1 MGMSMG
7 GGRKSGRGRR
17 GVPRYGAMADIN
29 MTPFI
34 DVMLVLLIIFMVA
47 APLLTSGVA
56 VDLPQAKAGALN
68 VEQKPI
74 AIALDYKREGGRV
87 DPNKGPRVAATGK
100 GAVAEQILQ
109 IAFERG
115 IPVRED
121 PDLAQILSTL
131 EVDSV
136 IPVDALAAVAEILSY
151 LYRLNGK
158 VLDGRSGTEDGDA
171 VPAESEG
178 APR

>member
-1 MGMSMG
+1 MLPRQTGAHMASSDRDKG
-7 GGRKSGRGRR
+7 NQGTGKPSPGQSNTGRAGAARSSDEPADPIGPRR
-17 GVPRYGAMADIN
+17 PRWGE
-29 MTPFI
+29 PR
-34 DVMLVLLIIFMVA
+34 
-47 APLLTSGVA
+47 
-56 VDLPQAKAGALN
+56 PQA
-68 VEQKPI
+68 PI
-74 AIALDYKREGGRV
+74 AIALDYKKNGRLN
-87 DPNKGPRVAATGK
+87 PQAGPRVAATGK

-158 VLDGRSGTEDGDA
+158 VLDGRSAEDGDA
-171 VPAESEG
+171 ADADSEG

>member
-1 MGMSMG
+1 MASSDRDKGKGSG
-7 GGRKSGRGRR
+7 GSSTGPEDPIGPKR
-17 GVPRYGAMADIN
+17 PRWGDPKPRA
-29 MTPFI
+29 
-34 DVMLVLLIIFMVA
+34 
-47 APLLTSGVA
+47 
-56 VDLPQAKAGALN
+56 
-68 VEQKPI
+68 PI
-74 AIALDYKREGGRV
+74 AIALDYKREGRV
-87 DPNKGPRVAATGK
+87 DPKAGPRVAATGR

-151 LYRLNGK
+151 LYRLNGR
-158 VLDGRSGTEDGDA
+158 VLDGRTGTEEGDSGVA
-171 VPAESEG
+171 DSGGPVP
-178 APR
+178 

>member
-1 MGMSMG
+1 MASSDRDKGDKGKAKPGSSTAQEDPIG
-7 GGRKSGRGRR
+7 P
-17 GVPRYGAMADIN
+17 PRPRWGNPRPRA
-29 MTPFI
+29 
-34 DVMLVLLIIFMVA
+34 
-47 APLLTSGVA
+47 
-56 VDLPQAKAGALN
+56 
-68 VEQKPI
+68 PI
-74 AIALDYKREGGRV
+74 AIALDYKKGGRL
-87 DPNKGPRVAATGK
+87 DPKAGPRVAATGR

-158 VLDGRSGTEDGDA
+158 VLDGRSGAEDGDA
-171 VPAESEG
+171 VAEGASLEPGG

>member
-1 MGMSMG
+1 MASSDRDNSKPTG
-7 GGRKSGRGRR
+7 GKRPGLER
-17 GVPRYGAMADIN
+17 PRSKLEPEDPIGPPRPRWGDPKPRA
-29 MTPFI
+29 
-34 DVMLVLLIIFMVA
+34 
-47 APLLTSGVA
+47 
-56 VDLPQAKAGALN
+56 
-68 VEQKPI
+68 PI
-74 AIALDYKREGGRV
+74 AIALDYKKGGKL
-87 DPNKGPRVAATGK
+87 DPKAGPRVTATGK

-158 VLDGRSGTEDGDA
+158 VLDGRSGAEGIEA
-171 VPAESEG
+171 GNEPAGNEG
-178 APR
+178 GAAQ

>member
-1 MGMSMG
+1 MASSDRDSDKPVRG
-7 GGRKSGRGRR
+7 KSRTEPEDPIGPSR
-17 GVPRYGAMADIN
+17 PRWGEPRPR
-29 MTPFI
+29 T
-34 DVMLVLLIIFMVA
+34 
-47 APLLTSGVA
+47 
-56 VDLPQAKAGALN
+56 
-68 VEQKPI
+68 PI
-74 AIALDYKREGGRV
+74 AIALDYKKGGRL
-87 DPNKGPRVAATGK
+87 DPKAGPRVAASGK

-121 PDLAQILSTL
+121 ADLAQILSTL

-158 VLDGRSGTEDGDA
+158 VLDGRSGAEDGDA
-171 VPAESEG
+171 ARDSDGGPQ
-178 APR
+178 

>member
-1 MGMSMG
+1 MASSDHDKGKDREDPIG
-7 GGRKSGRGRR
+7 PKR
-17 GVPRYGAMADIN
+17 PRWAD
-29 MTPFI
+29 PKPR
-34 DVMLVLLIIFMVA
+34 A
-47 APLLTSGVA
+47 
-56 VDLPQAKAGALN
+56 
-68 VEQKPI
+68 PI
-74 AIALDYKREGGRV
+74 AIALDYKREGRA
-87 DPNKGPRVAATGK
+87 DAKQGPRIAATGR

-121 PDLAQILSTL
+121 ADLAQILSTL

-151 LYRLNGK
+151 LYRLNGR
-158 VLDGRSGTEDGDA
+158 VLDGRSGVEEGDT
-171 VPAESEG
+171 PRSDSEG

>member
-1 MGMSMG
+1 MASSDRDKGKGNTEPEDPIGPPRPRWSEP
-7 GGRKSGRGRR
+7 RKR
-17 GVPRYGAMADIN
+17 A
-29 MTPFI
+29 
-34 DVMLVLLIIFMVA
+34 
-47 APLLTSGVA
+47 
-56 VDLPQAKAGALN
+56 
-68 VEQKPI
+68 PI
-74 AIALDYKREGGRV
+74 AIALDYKRGGRM
-87 DPNKGPRVAATGK
+87 DPKAGPRVAATGK

-121 PDLAQILSTL
+121 ADLAQILSTL

-151 LYRLNGK
+151 LYRLNGR
-158 VLDGRSGTEDGDA
+158 VLDGRSGSDEGDA
-171 VPAESEG
+171 AGVETEG

>member
-1 MGMSMG
+1 MASSDRDKDKPRG
-7 GGRKSGRGRR
+7 G
-17 GVPRYGAMADIN
+17 
-29 MTPFI
+29 
-34 DVMLVLLIIFMVA
+34 
-47 APLLTSGVA
+47 
-56 VDLPQAKAGALN
+56 KAGGEPEDPIGPRRPRWSEARPRA
-68 VEQKPI
+68 PI
-74 AIALDYKREGGRV
+74 AIALDYKREGRV
-87 DPNKGPRVAATGK
+87 DPKQGPRVAATGR

-151 LYRLNGK
+151 LYRLNGR
-158 VLDGRSGTEDGDA
+158 VMDGRGGVEDADA
-171 VPAESEG
+171 VATQNEG

>member
-1 MGMSMG
+1 MASSDRDKSKPLGDKPLG
-7 GGRKSGRGRR
+7 GKRPGSKPEPEDPIGP
-17 GVPRYGAMADIN
+17 PRPRWGDPKPRA
-29 MTPFI
+29 
-34 DVMLVLLIIFMVA
+34 
-47 APLLTSGVA
+47 
-56 VDLPQAKAGALN
+56 
-68 VEQKPI
+68 PI
-74 AIALDYKREGGRV
+74 AIALDYKKGGKL
-87 DPNKGPRVAATGK
+87 DPKAGPRVAATGK

-158 VLDGRSGTEDGDA
+158 VLDGRTGADDADAGSEAAGLEKGTL
-171 VPAESEG
+171 
-178 APR
+178 R

>member
-1 MGMSMG
+1 MASSDRDADRPGPG
-7 GGRKSGRGRR
+7 KSGSGKANAGTDDPIGPRR
-17 GVPRYGAMADIN
+17 PRWTEPRAR
-29 MTPFI
+29 
-34 DVMLVLLIIFMVA
+34 
-47 APLLTSGVA
+47 APV
-56 VDLPQAKAGALN
+56 
-68 VEQKPI
+68 
-74 AIALDYKREGGRV
+74 AIALDYKREGRV
-87 DPNKGPRVAATGK
+87 DSKQGPRVAATGR

-121 PDLAQILSTL
+121 ADLAEILSTL

-158 VLDGRSGTEDGDA
+158 VMDGRTGTDEADAALGDTSRSD
-171 VPAESEG
+171 SEG

>member
-1 MGMSMG
+1 MASSDRDKGKRPTGNRPTVNRPEVERPRSKEPEDPIG
-7 GGRKSGRGRR
+7 PRR
-17 GVPRYGAMADIN
+17 PRWGESKPRA
-29 MTPFI
+29 
-34 DVMLVLLIIFMVA
+34 
-47 APLLTSGVA
+47 
-56 VDLPQAKAGALN
+56 
-68 VEQKPI
+68 PI
-74 AIALDYKREGGRV
+74 AIALDYKKGGKL
-87 DPNKGPRVAATGK
+87 DPKAGPRVAATGK

-158 VLDGRSGTEDGDA
+158 VLDGRSGAED
-171 VPAESEG
+171 AEAGSETEG
-178 APR
+178 AAR

>member
-1 MGMSMG
+1 MASSDRDKGKASSEPEDPIG
-7 GGRKSGRGRR
+7 P
-17 GVPRYGAMADIN
+17 PRPRW
-29 MTPFI
+29 TEPR
-34 DVMLVLLIIFMVA
+34 
-47 APLLTSGVA
+47 
-56 VDLPQAKAGALN
+56 QKA
-68 VEQKPI
+68 PI
-74 AIALDYKREGGRV
+74 AIALDYKKEGRI
-87 DPNKGPRVAATGK
+87 DPKAGPRVAASGK

-158 VLDGRSGTEDGDA
+158 VLDGRSGAEDGDA
-171 VPAESEG
+171 APAAGDG

>member
-1 MGMSMG
+1 MASSDRDKGKPG
-7 GGRKSGRGRR
+7 SGESAGTEDQIGPKR
-17 GVPRYGAMADIN
+17 PRWTEPRPRA
-29 MTPFI
+29 
-34 DVMLVLLIIFMVA
+34 
-47 APLLTSGVA
+47 
-56 VDLPQAKAGALN
+56 
-68 VEQKPI
+68 PI
-74 AIALDYKREGGRV
+74 AIALDYKRGGKV
-87 DPNKGPRVAATGK
+87 DPKAGPRVAATGR

-121 PDLAQILSTL
+121 ADLAQILSTL

-151 LYRLNGK
+151 LYRLNGR
-158 VLDGRSGTEDGDA
+158 VMDGRTGTDERDA
-171 VPAESEG
+171 AESDG

>member
-1 MGMSMG
+1 ML
-7 GGRKSGRGRR
+7 RR
-17 GVPRYGAMADIN
+17 QKGAHMVSSDRDKGKPNSEPEDPIGPPRPRWGEKRARA
-29 MTPFI
+29 
-34 DVMLVLLIIFMVA
+34 
-47 APLLTSGVA
+47 
-56 VDLPQAKAGALN
+56 
-68 VEQKPI
+68 PI
-74 AIALDYKREGGRV
+74 AIALDYKKGGRL
-87 DPNKGPRVAATGK
+87 DPKAGPRVAASGK

-121 PDLAQILSTL
+121 ADLAEILSTL

-158 VLDGRSGTEDGDA
+158 VLDGRSGAEDGDTTA
-171 VPAESEG
+171 AGGPG
-178 APR
+178 APQ

>member
-1 MGMSMG
+1 MASSDSD
-7 GGRKSGRGRR
+7 KSK
-17 GVPRYGAMADIN
+17 
-29 MTPFI
+29 
-34 DVMLVLLIIFMVA
+34 
-47 APLLTSGVA
+47 
-56 VDLPQAKAGALN
+56 QKAGPEDPIGPPRPRWGDPKPKA
-68 VEQKPI
+68 PI
-74 AIALDYKREGGRV
+74 AIALDYKKGGRL
-87 DPNKGPRVAATGK
+87 DPKAGPRVAATGK

-158 VLDGRSGTEDGDA
+158 VLDGRSGADDADAAAEAGD
-171 VPAESEG
+171 EFRG

>member
-1 MGMSMG
+1 MASSDRDK
-7 GGRKSGRGRR
+7 RKPTAGKPGAGKPGTAPEDQVGPRR
-17 GVPRYGAMADIN
+17 PRW
-29 MTPFI
+29 TEPRQ
-34 DVMLVLLIIFMVA
+34 
-47 APLLTSGVA
+47 
-56 VDLPQAKAGALN
+56 QA
-68 VEQKPI
+68 PI
-74 AIALDYKREGGRV
+74 AIALDYKREGKV
-87 DPNKGPRVAATGK
+87 DPKQGPRVAATGK

-151 LYRLNGK
+151 LYRLNGR
-158 VLDGRSGTEDGDA
+158 VMDGRSGAEDGDGA
-171 VPAESEG
+171 AGDPPGADSEG

>member
-1 MGMSMG
+1 MASSDRDKGKG
-7 GGRKSGRGRR
+7 PAKSNAPEDTVGP
-17 GVPRYGAMADIN
+17 PRPRW
-29 MTPFI
+29 TEPR
-34 DVMLVLLIIFMVA
+34 
-47 APLLTSGVA
+47 S
-56 VDLPQAKAGALN
+56 KA
-68 VEQKPI
+68 PI
-74 AIALDYKREGGRV
+74 AIALDYKKAGRL
-87 DPNKGPRVAATGK
+87 DPKAGPRVAATGK

-158 VLDGRSGTEDGDA
+158 VMDGRSGAEDGDA
-171 VPAESEG
+171 DAADSEG

>member
-1 MGMSMG
+1 MASSDRDKGKSPG
-7 GGRKSGRGRR
+7 GKSPGGKSPGGKPTAGKPTAETEDPVGPRG
-17 GVPRYGAMADIN
+17 PRW
-29 MTPFI
+29 
-34 DVMLVLLIIFMVA
+34 A
-47 APLLTSGVA
+47 APRQRA
-56 VDLPQAKAGALN
+56 
-68 VEQKPI
+68 PI
-74 AIALDYKREGGRV
+74 AIALDYKKEGRL
-87 DPNKGPRVAATGK
+87 DPKAGPRVAATGR

-151 LYRLNGK
+151 LYRLNGR
-158 VLDGRSGTEDGDA
+158 VIDGRSGAEEGDT
-171 VPAESEG
+171 VPGDTPRGESEG
-178 APR
+178 VPR

>member
-1 MGMSMG
+1 MLRRQKGARMASSD
-7 GGRKSGRGRR
+7 RDKSKPQPDRSTRPEDQLGP
-17 GVPRYGAMADIN
+17 PRPRWGE
-29 MTPFI
+29 PR
-34 DVMLVLLIIFMVA
+34 
-47 APLLTSGVA
+47 P
-56 VDLPQAKAGALN
+56 KA
-68 VEQKPI
+68 PI
-74 AIALDYKREGGRV
+74 AIALDYKKGGKV
-87 DPNKGPRVAATGK
+87 DPKAGPRVAATGK

-136 IPVDALAAVAEILSY
+136 IPTDALAAVAEILSY

-158 VLDGRSGTEDGDA
+158 VLDGRSGADDVDA
-171 VPAESEG
+171 DATDPRAEPGAEG
-178 APR
+178 AP

>member
-1 MGMSMG
+1 ML
-7 GGRKSGRGRR
+7 RR
-17 GVPRYGAMADIN
+17 QNGAHMASSDRDKGKAGSEPQDSIGPKRPRWAD
-29 MTPFI
+29 PK
-34 DVMLVLLIIFMVA
+34 
-47 APLLTSGVA
+47 
-56 VDLPQAKAGALN
+56 PQA
-68 VEQKPI
+68 PI
-74 AIALDYKREGGRV
+74 AIALDYKREGRV
-87 DPNKGPRVAATGK
+87 DSKAGPRVAATGR

-115 IPVRED
+115 IPVRQD
-121 PDLAQILSTL
+121 ADLAQILSTL

-158 VLDGRSGTEDGDA
+158 VLDGRSGTDENE
-171 VPAESEG
+171 AEGEG

>member
-1 MGMSMG
+1 MASSDRDKGKQG
-7 GGRKSGRGRR
+7 AGQSGAGPEDSVGPRR
-17 GVPRYGAMADIN
+17 PRWQE
-29 MTPFI
+29 PR
-34 DVMLVLLIIFMVA
+34 
-47 APLLTSGVA
+47 
-56 VDLPQAKAGALN
+56 AKA
-68 VEQKPI
+68 PI
-74 AIALDYKREGGRV
+74 AIALDYKRNGRV
-87 DPNKGPRVAATGK
+87 DPKAGPRVAATGK

-121 PDLAQILSTL
+121 ADLAQILSTL

-158 VLDGRSGTEDGDA
+158 VLDGRTGAEDGDA
-171 VPAESEG
+171 PAEEG

>member
-1 MGMSMG
+1 MASSDRDKSKPDRGKPSRG
-7 GGRKSGRGRR
+7 KSGGETEDPI
-17 GVPRYGAMADIN
+17 GPPRPRWGEPRQRA
-29 MTPFI
+29 
-34 DVMLVLLIIFMVA
+34 
-47 APLLTSGVA
+47 
-56 VDLPQAKAGALN
+56 
-68 VEQKPI
+68 PI
-74 AIALDYKREGGRV
+74 AIALDYKRDGKV
-87 DPNKGPRVAATGK
+87 DPKKGPRVAATGK

-121 PDLAQILSTL
+121 ADLAQILSTL

-136 IPVDALAAVAEILSY
+136 IPTDALAAVAEILSY

-158 VLDGRSGTEDGDA
+158 VLDGRTGADDGEAEAASGTER
-171 VPAESEG
+171 G